1 MVDWI
6 LIVLAVTL
14 LIFTV
19 AYNAL
24 CKYYNYINNRDMLF
38 KITIFMIILFLEVAF
53 IPVTILLYDRISLG
67 VIFGIITGLSV
78 IILVIVSIF
87 WFKETYTWIQ
97 WLGFSLI
104 VVGVILVSINATSLK
119 TENPEQI
126 QN

>member
-1 MVDWI
+1 MIDWI
-6 LIVLAVTL
+6 LIVLAATL

-24 CKYYNYINNRDMLF
+24 CKYYNFINDRDMLF
-38 KITIFMIILFLEVAF
+38 KITIFMIILVLEVAF

-78 IILVIVSIF
+78 IILVVISIF
-87 WFKETYTWIQ
+87 WFKETYSWLQ

-119 TENPEQI
+119 THNSKK
-126 QN
+126 